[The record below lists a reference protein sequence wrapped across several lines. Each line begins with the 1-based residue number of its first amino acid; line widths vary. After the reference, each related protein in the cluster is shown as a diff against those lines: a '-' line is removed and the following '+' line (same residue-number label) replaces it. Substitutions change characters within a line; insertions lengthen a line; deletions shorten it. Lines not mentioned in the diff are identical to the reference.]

1 MSILIKNGYVIN
13 GNGVNNGI
21 KDIFIDNGL
30 IAEINEDLHMK
41 ADTVIDAT
49 GLHVFPGF
57 VDAHCHLRDP
67 GFEYKED
74 IKSGTRSA
82 AQGGFT
88 SVACMPNTDPVA
100 DNKAVISYIIN
111 KAKHEGVVNVFPIGA
126 VTKNQKGEFLADIG
140 EMKQAG
146 AVALSDD
153 GRPVLSASLM
163 RKAVQYASAFD
174 LTVIS
179 HCEDLSLVEHG
190 SMNEGYMSTVLGLPG
205 IPHEAEEVMVAR
217 EILLSEGL
225 NIPIHIAH
233 VSTKTSVALIR
244 DAKRRGVKITCE
256 TCPHY
261 FSLTDEAVT
270 GYDTNAKVNPP
281 LRTEEGR
288 IAIIQGLADDTI
300 DIIATDHAPH
310 HQDEKNVEFNLA
322 ANGISGFET
331 AFGLCST
338 YLLKPGVLTLER
350 FVDKIAVNPSRLL
363 KIKRGTL
370 KRGDAADVTI
380 CDLERPVQVD
390 VKKFYSK
397 GKNSPYDGKSLIGTV
412 EYTIVSGKPIVMKQ
426 EPVTPEE
433 GV

>member
-1 MSILIKNGYVIN
+1 MSILIKNGNLIDGV
-13 GNGVNNGI
+13 GVNKGI
-21 KDIFIDNGL
+21 KDIFIDKGL
-30 IAEINEDLHMK
+30 IVEIGENLNVN
-41 ADTVIDAT
+41 ADSVIDAT

-100 DNKAVISYIIN
+100 DNKAVITYIVN
-111 KAKHEGVVNVFPIGA
+111 KAKKEGVVNVFPIGA
-126 VTKNQKGEFLADIG
+126 VTKNQKGELLADIG

-146 AVALSDD
+146 VVALSDD

-163 RKAVQYASAFD
+163 RKAMMYASAFG

-190 SMNEGYMSTVLGLPG
+190 TMNEGYMSTVLGLPG

-225 NIPIHIAH
+225 NIPVHIAH
-233 VSTKTSVALIR
+233 ISTKTSVKLIR
-244 DAKRRGVKITCE
+244 DAKARGVKVTCE

-270 GYDTNAKVNPP
+270 GYDTNAKMNPP
-281 LRTEEGR
+281 LRTEEDR
-288 IAIIQGLADDTI
+288 LAIIQGLADDTI
-300 DIIATDHAPH
+300 DMIATDHAPH
-310 HQDEKNVEFNLA
+310 HKDEKNVEFNLA

-338 YLLKPGVLTLER
+338 YLLKPGILTLEQ
-350 FVDKIAVNPSRLL
+350 FVDKMAVNPARL
-363 KIKRGTL
+363 ININRGTL
-370 KRGDAADVTI
+370 KTGDVADVTI
-380 CDLERPVQVD
+380 CDLEQSVQVD
-390 VKKFYSK
+390 VSKFHSK
-397 GKNSPYDGKSLIGTV
+397 GKNSPYHGKTLTGTV
-412 EYTIVSGKPIVMKQ
+412 EYTIVSGKAVVINQLPA
-426 EPVTPEE
+426 ES
-433 GV
+433 

>member
-1 MSILIKNGYVIN
+1 MSILIKNGMIID
-13 GNGVNNGI
+13 GIGVNNGI
-21 KDIFIDNGL
+21 KDILIDEGV
-30 IAEINEDLHMK
+30 IMEIGENISMD

-82 AQGGFT
+82 AKGGFT

-100 DNKAVISYIIN
+100 DNKAVITYIVN
-111 KAKHEGVVNVFPIGA
+111 KAKQEGVVNVFPIGA
-126 VTKNQKGEFLADIG
+126 VSKNQKGELLADIG
-140 EMKQAG
+140 EMKKAG

-153 GRPVLSASLM
+153 GKPVRSASLM
-163 RKAVQYASAFD
+163 RKAMMYASAFG

-179 HCEDLSLVEHG
+179 HCEDPSLVEHG
-190 SMNEGYMSTVLGLPG
+190 TMNEGYMSTVLGLPG

-225 NIPIHIAH
+225 NIPVHIAH
-233 VSTKTSVALIR
+233 VSTKTSVTLIR
-244 DAKRRGVKITCE
+244 EAKARGVKVTCE

-261 FSLTDEAVT
+261 FSLTEEAVT

-281 LRTEEGR
+281 LRTEEDR
-288 IAIIQGLADDTI
+288 LAIIQGLADDTI

-310 HQDEKNVEFNLA
+310 HKDEKNVEYNFA

-338 YLLKPGVLTLER
+338 YLLKPGILTLEQ
-350 FVDKIAVNPSRLL
+350 FVEKICVNPARLL
-363 KIKRGTL
+363 KIARGTL
-370 KRGDAADVTI
+370 KVGDTADVTL
-380 CDLERPVQVD
+380 CDLNRTVTVD
-390 VKKFYSK
+390 VNRFYSK
-397 GKNSPYDGKSLIGTV
+397 GKNCPYHGKTLIGTV
-412 EYTIVSGKPIVMKQ
+412 EHTIVSGKAVVLNQ
-426 EPVTPEE
+426 VPVE
-433 GV
+433 